1 MDGPRG
7 NLLDVSVPTAPVV
20 AFSLVAGYSVA
31 AATEVRALGAV
42 VLVGGGVLA
51 GREWLRRTTPAVT
64 AALTAVYLGS
74 FVGSHLLAKAIG
86 AWPSV
91 LTAAAVSA
99 GAAWVL
105 CDRATD
111 VEPATT

>member
-1 MDGPRG
+1 MA
-7 NLLDVSVPTAPVV
+7 VPTAPLV
-20 AFSLVAGYSVA
+20 AFSLIAGYSVA

-42 VLVGGGVLA
+42 VLVGGGILA
-51 GREWLRRTTPAVT
+51 GREWLRRSTPAVT

-74 FVGSHLLAKAIG
+74 FVASHLLAKAIG

-99 GAAWVL
+99 SAAWML
-105 CDRATD
+105 CDRTADTSPASAT
-111 VEPATT
+111 

>member
-1 MDGPRG
+1 M
-7 NLLDVSVPTAPVV
+7 LDVAVPTAPI
-20 AFSLVAGYSVA
+20 AALSLVAGYSVA

-42 VLVGGGVLA
+42 VLVGGGLLA

-64 AALTAVYLGS
+64 AGLTAVYLGS
-74 FVGSHLLAKAIG
+74 FAASHLLAKAIG

-99 GAAWVL
+99 AAAWLL
-105 CDRATD
+105 CDRTVDAR
-111 VEPATT
+111 PATT